1 MDQSILTSFDIFL
14 FNFGIER
21 VLYIVLAVK
30 AIVFLLNFFLCLFV
44 FYYSIKKRLW
54 ALFTVLTVDLF
65 SVGVFSR
72 VGGGVF
78 YIFTVFSASAIC
90 LIPIFVIRERVRV
103 VGEKEL
109 KLARLLTSKVK
120 GEEDIIKPPIEVQT
134 DIEEKEE
141 IDNGYGVDFSHVK
154 KVLSRIEYY
163 PLSQADKRQV
173 SELNSLI
180 YSAERGEYSREI
192 KEKINEGLGALLKI
206 MSKHGA

>member
-21 VLYIVLAVK
+21 TFYIILAVK
-30 AIVFLLNFFLCLFV
+30 GILFSFNFFLSLFV

-54 ALFTVLTVDLF
+54 VTFSLLALDLT

-72 VGGGVF
+72 VSGGVF
-78 YIFTVFSASAIC
+78 YIFLLLSASAIC
-90 LIPIFVIRERVRV
+90 TLPIFVIRERVRV

-120 GEEDIIKPPIEVQT
+120 CEENIIKTPIEVQT
-134 DIEEKEE
+134 DMEEKED

-154 KVLSRIEYY
+154 KVLSRIEFY

-173 SELNSLI
+173 NELSALI
-180 YSAERGEYSREI
+180 YSAERGEYNREI